1 MLLGGDCLFA
11 STCLECYWMEIVC
24 LLLHACLKGLNT
36 SLKKNFTY
44 TMFWLLIPPTLR
56 LSKAVRWSYFFESN
70 GQLCKNKSK
79 NMKSYIVERFKVI
92 TSECYD
98 YVTVN
103 TYNLQVIKETWQLVY
118 QVDPMHAFLI
128 TWLRPTTITKSRIF
142 LLF

>member
-1 MLLGGDCLFA
+1 
-11 STCLECYWMEIVC
+11 
-24 LLLHACLKGLNT
+24 
-36 SLKKNFTY
+36 
-44 TMFWLLIPPTLR
+44 
-56 LSKAVRWSYFFESN
+56 
-70 GQLCKNKSK
+70 
-79 NMKSYIVERFKVI
+79 MKSYIVERFKVI

-128 TWLRPTTITKSRIF
+128 TWLRPPTITKSRIF